1 MVLETKQ
8 KLNTLK
14 LHTLTLS
21 DFPVTYMVLVIM
33 LHKIW
38 Q

>member
-8 KLNTLK
+8 ELHTLK
-14 LHTLTLS
+14 LHTLS

-38 Q
+38 R